1 MGKYNT
7 AEDAFNSLNIGT
19 RFNKVTCK
27 NALKKIADIRNIDYN
42 EYRDFRG
49 FEELAFKLH
58 NNTRGFKFVNKALR
72 IGMTPKGSV
81 VLCADTRERKSS
93 IDFYKEVRQDIVN
106 KANNNNINI
115 EMFEKSY
122 GSLEFQNGW
131 VPPKNTNYHFSGYE
145 QFYRGNIV
153 GLIITP

>member
-1 MGKYNT
+1 MT

-27 NALKKIADIRNIDYN
+27 NALKKIADIRNIDKN
-42 EYRDFRG
+42 EYIDFRG

-58 NNTRGFKFVNKALR
+58 NNTRGFKFVDKMLR
-72 IGMTPKGSV
+72 IAMTYDGKV
-81 VLCADTRERKSS
+81 VMFADTYDDLQYLRDVRKK
-93 IDFYKEVRQDIVN
+93 IVDIG
-106 KANNNNINI
+106 NNIGIDI

-131 VPPKNTNYHFSGYE
+131 VPPKNTNYYFSGYK
-145 QFYRGNIV
+145 QFYRGNLV